1 MNYFVYRNFTT
12 ENLFQG
18 FDIGFSGYN
27 DISDT
32 PNAKNYIWFY
42 LPEIKIA
49 TNDIVDEIQGY
60 KGKLEL
66 LLNQYILIHLTY
78 YTITFLFQQKFQIL
92 KVYPLK

>member
-1 MNYFVYRNFTT
+1 MDYFVYRNFTA

-27 DISDT
+27 DISDI

-42 LPEIKIA
+42 LPEIKII
-49 TNDIVDEIQGY
+49 TNDIVDEIEGY

-66 LLNQYILIHLTY
+66 LLKQLPEDKTVIAF
-78 YTITFLFQQKFQIL
+78 TIS
-92 KVYPLK
+92 P